1 MVQHV
6 QISRQINEHQY
17 TPIDPHGIGK
27 SERLETRPTVYFF
40 KNRRQAPEADS
51 TESDGPVDWS
61 LFVGTVPAAFFRIFF
76 C

>member
-40 KNRRQAPEADS
+40 KNRRQAP
-51 TESDGPVDWS
+51 
-61 LFVGTVPAAFFRIFF
+61 
-76 C
+76 